1 MQSGFLTGDL
11 CIAQLLLIIHEIKAS
26 FDSNPFAD
34 VRGVFL
40 DISKAF
46 DKNWHKALLYKL
58 KSYGVEG
65 ELLSLLECYL
75 RDQTERVVSNG
86 QNSDW
91 RKINFGVSQGTVLGP
106 LVFLIYINDSPDGIM
121 SICKIFAGDTSLF
134 SKIIDT
140 RNSQNTLN
148 SDLKIIKDWA
158 YQWKVQFNPDPKKQS
173 NEVIFPR
180 KSNRCTYP
188 PVVLNKNI
196 VANVLIKRTWVLS
209 LIQN

>member
-158 YQWKVQFNPDPKKQS
+158 YQWKVQFNPDPKKQA
-173 NEVIFPR
+173 NEIIFPR

-188 PVVLNKNI
+188 PVALNKNI
-196 VANVLIKRTWVLS
+196 VANVLIKSTWVLS

>member
-158 YQWKVQFNPDPKKQS
+158 YQWKVQFNPDPKKQA

>member
-121 SICKIFAGDTSLF
+121 SICKIFAGDTSRF

-158 YQWKVQFNPDPKKQS
+158 YQWKVQFNPDPKKQA

-209 LIQN
+209 LLQN

>member
-148 SDLKIIKDWA
+148 SDLEIIKNWA
-158 YQWKVQFNPDPKKQS
+158 HQWKMQFNPDL
-173 NEVIFPR
+173 E
-180 KSNRCTYP
+180 
-188 PVVLNKNI
+188 
-196 VANVLIKRTWVLS
+196 IK
-209 LIQN
+209 